1 MPLLHEEGLWITNI
15 NVPVTTRSFPRSGTG
30 WRILVHFHNKS
41 SGIPALFAPVELPH
55 AAADNPEYLPAPADR
70 TPDHGQQ
77 VYVAYNGNIGW
88 MKKVVLSLGGS
99 ILFPTLEENRVS
111 AYAGVLGRISRRMRL
126 FVVVGGGGEARRYI
140 SAAREI
146 GLDEALADEIGILV
160 TRLNATL
167 LAGAL
172 GDAAFPAV
180 TENQTDAYAAA
191 GTGKIVVMGGI
202 TPAQTTDAVAAVL
215 AERVGADLMVNLTS
229 VDGIYTADP
238 KTDPAARRLELLS
251 VDRLLEIV
259 VAAKVL
265 KRSGI
270 PLLVIDGRNPEHLE
284 EVLLAG
290 RYSGSLVT
298 GTGEKP
304 AGLL

>member
-1 MPLLHEEGLWITNI
+1 
-15 NVPVTTRSFPRSGTG
+15 
-30 WRILVHFHNKS
+30 
-41 SGIPALFAPVELPH
+41 
-55 AAADNPEYLPAPADR
+55 
-70 TPDHGQQ
+70 
-77 VYVAYNGNIGW
+77 

-99 ILFPTLEENRVS
+99 VLFPTLEENRVA
-111 AYAGVLGRISRRMRL
+111 AYAEVLSRISRQIQL

-160 TRLNATL
+160 TRLNATM

-172 GDAAFPAV
+172 GDAAVPAV
-180 TENQTDAYAAA
+180 AMNQTDACAAA
-191 GTGKIVVMGGI
+191 LSGKIVVMGGI

-238 KTDPAARRLELLS
+238 KADPSARKLDLLS
-251 VDRLLEIV
+251 ADQLLGIV
-259 VAAKVL
+259 GSASLSAGANTVIDMVAAKVL
-265 KRSGI
+265 RRSGI
-270 PLLVIDGRNPEHLE
+270 PLLVIDGSDPGSLGEA
-284 EVLLAG
+284 LLAG

-298 GTGEKP
+298 ATGKKP
-304 AGLL
+304 SGLF

>member
-1 MPLLHEEGLWITNI
+1 
-15 NVPVTTRSFPRSGTG
+15 
-30 WRILVHFHNKS
+30 
-41 SGIPALFAPVELPH
+41 
-55 AAADNPEYLPAPADR
+55 
-70 TPDHGQQ
+70 
-77 VYVAYNGNIGW
+77 

-111 AYAGVLGRISRRMRL
+111 AYADVLSRISRQIQL

-140 SAAREI
+140 SAARGM

-172 GDAAFPAV
+172 GDAAVPAV
-180 TENQTDAYAAA
+180 ATSQTDAYAAA
-191 GTGKIVVMGGI
+191 ASGKIVVMGGI

-238 KTDPAARRLELLS
+238 KTDPSARKLDLLS
-251 VDRLLEIV
+251 ADRLLGIMGSTSLSAGANTV
-259 VAAKVL
+259 IDMVAAKVL

-270 PLLVIDGRNPEHLE
+270 PLLVIDGSDPACLE
-284 EVLLAG
+284 DALLAG
-290 RYSGSLVT
+290 RHSGSLVT
-298 GTGEKP
+298 PSGKKP

>member
-1 MPLLHEEGLWITNI
+1 
-15 NVPVTTRSFPRSGTG
+15 
-30 WRILVHFHNKS
+30 
-41 SGIPALFAPVELPH
+41 
-55 AAADNPEYLPAPADR
+55 
-70 TPDHGQQ
+70 
-77 VYVAYNGNIGW
+77 

-111 AYAGVLGRISRRMRL
+111 AYADVLSRISRQIQL

-140 SAAREI
+140 SAARGM

-172 GDAAFPAV
+172 GDAAVPAV
-180 TENQTDAYAAA
+180 ATSQTDAYAAA
-191 GTGKIVVMGGI
+191 ASGKIVVMGGI

-238 KTDPAARRLELLS
+238 KTDPSARKLDLDLSHLLHTILHPSARR
-251 VDRLLEIV
+251 RFC
-259 VAAKVL
+259 
-265 KRSGI
+265 
-270 PLLVIDGRNPEHLE
+270 
-284 EVLLAG
+284 
-290 RYSGSLVT
+290 
-298 GTGEKP
+298 
-304 AGLL
+304 

>member
-1 MPLLHEEGLWITNI
+1 
-15 NVPVTTRSFPRSGTG
+15 
-30 WRILVHFHNKS
+30 
-41 SGIPALFAPVELPH
+41 
-55 AAADNPEYLPAPADR
+55 
-70 TPDHGQQ
+70 
-77 VYVAYNGNIGW
+77 

-111 AYAGVLGRISRRMRL
+111 AYAGVLSRISRQMRL

-140 SAAREI
+140 SVAREI

-172 GDAAFPAV
+172 GDAAVPAV
-180 TENQTDAYAAA
+180 AENQTDAYAAA
-191 GTGKIVVMGGI
+191 GPGKIVVMGGI

-238 KTDPAARRLELLS
+238 KADPAARRLDLLS
-251 VDRLLEIV
+251 ADRLLELVGSASLSAGSNTVIDL

-270 PLLVIDGRNPEHLE
+270 PLLVIDGRHPEQLE
-284 EVLLAG
+284 EALLAG

-298 GTGEKP
+298 DTGQKP
-304 AGLL
+304 ARLL

>member
-1 MPLLHEEGLWITNI
+1 
-15 NVPVTTRSFPRSGTG
+15 
-30 WRILVHFHNKS
+30 
-41 SGIPALFAPVELPH
+41 
-55 AAADNPEYLPAPADR
+55 
-70 TPDHGQQ
+70 
-77 VYVAYNGNIGW
+77 

-99 ILFPTLEENRVS
+99 VLVPTLEGNRVS
-111 AYAGVLGRISRRMRL
+111 AYADVLRRISRTTRL

-140 SAAREI
+140 SAARGI

-172 GDAAFPAV
+172 GDSTVPSVALDQ
-180 TENQTDAYAAA
+180 TEACVAAA
-191 GTGKIVVMGGI
+191 TGKIVVMGGV

-215 AERVGADLMVNLTS
+215 AERVGADLLVNLTS

-238 KTDPAARRLELLS
+238 KTDPLARKVDLLS
-251 VDRLLEIV
+251 ADQLLAIV
-259 VAAKVL
+259 GSASLSAGANTVIDMVAAKVL

-270 PLLVIDGRNPEHLE
+270 PLLVIDGKDPACLE
-284 EVLLAG
+284 DALLAG

-298 GTGEKP
+298 ATGEKP
-304 AGLL
+304 PGLF

>member
-1 MPLLHEEGLWITNI
+1 
-15 NVPVTTRSFPRSGTG
+15 
-30 WRILVHFHNKS
+30 
-41 SGIPALFAPVELPH
+41 
-55 AAADNPEYLPAPADR
+55 
-70 TPDHGQQ
+70 
-77 VYVAYNGNIGW
+77 

-99 ILFPTLEENRVS
+99 VLVPTLEGNRVT
-111 AYAGVLGRISRRMRL
+111 AYAGVLSRISRRVNL

-172 GDAAFPAV
+172 GDAAVPAV
-180 TENQTDAYAAA
+180 AASQTEACAAA
-191 GTGKIVVMGGI
+191 ASGKIVIMGGI

-215 AERVGADLMVNLTS
+215 AERVGADLIVNLTS

-238 KTDPAARRLELLS
+238 KTDPAARKLDVIS
-251 VDRLLEIV
+251 ADRLLGIV
-259 VAAKVL
+259 GGASLAAGANMVIDMVAARVV

-270 PLLVIDGRNPEHLE
+270 PLLVIDGTDPLALE
-284 EVLLAG
+284 DALLAG
-290 RYSGSLVT
+290 RHSGSLVT
-298 GTGEKP
+298 ATGKKP